1 MSRFDSP
8 LDNVRVAAPCGADWE
23 QMIGNERTRFCG
35 QCNLSV
41 YNLSSM
47 TKSEAETFIARN
59 EGSVCVRFYRRR
71 DGSIITD
78 NCPVGLRAIRRRMS
92 YLARAVAS
100 AVLSFFTGL
109 GVYKVLS
116 SPPVLRRVVSQGQI
130 RVLPLTP
137 PPVSSEVA
145 EDPRG
150 ARMGEMTMGKVRLA
164 SGADGSRQKKA
175 SRFRPDEK

>member
-8 LDNVRVAAPCGADWE
+8 LDNVRVAAPCNSDWQ
-23 QMIGNERTRFCG
+23 QMIGNERARFCA
-35 QCNLSV
+35 QCNLNV

-47 TKSEAETFIARN
+47 NKSEAESFIARN

-71 DGSIITD
+71 DGSIITE

-100 AVLSFFTGL
+100 AVLGFFTGL
-109 GVYKVLS
+109 GVYEALS
-116 SPPVLRRVVSQGQI
+116 SPPDVRLESLGQI

-137 PPVSSEVA
+137 PPVLSEVTQ
-145 EDPRG
+145 DPQP
-150 ARMGEMTMGKVRLA
+150 ATMGEMTIGKVRLA

-175 SRFRPDEK
+175 PRFRPDEK

>member
-8 LDNVRVAAPCGADWE
+8 LDNVRVAAPCNADWE
-23 QMIGNERTRFCG
+23 QMIGSERARFCG
-35 QCNLSV
+35 QCNLNV

-47 TKSEAETFIARN
+47 TKSEAESFITRN

-100 AVLSFFTGL
+100 AVLSFLTGL
-109 GVYKVLS
+109 GVYEALSSAPDVRPGSMGQLRVLS
-116 SPPVLRRVVSQGQI
+116 
-130 RVLPLTP
+130 LTP
-137 PPVSSEVA
+137 PPVSSEVT
-145 EDPRG
+145 EDPRP
-150 ARMGEMTMGKVRLA
+150 ATMGEMTMGKVRLA
-164 SGADGSRQKKA
+164 SGPDGSRQKKA
-175 SRFRPDEK
+175 PRLRPGEK